1 MAIPT
6 RDDAHMLIELFKLRL
21 DPLMQESQTWFEG
34 QFQPGTWEEIQT
46 RYPVGSKEWRMLN
59 TVLGYWEM
67 VGALI
72 DQNLISDDL
81 IFDAMESLDVAW
93 DKVNSW
99 LPEARSQMGPDLW
112 ENIELLVNRQKR
124 WRYTRLPKAQR
135 I

>member
-6 RDDAHMLIELFKLRL
+6 HDDAHMLIKLFKLRL
-21 DPLMQESQTWFEG
+21 HPLMQESQSWFEG
-34 QFQPGTWEEIQT
+34 EFQPGTWEEIRT
-46 RYPVGSKEWRMLN
+46 RYPQGSKEWRMLN

-72 DQNLISDDL
+72 DQNLLSDDL
-81 IFDAMESLDVAW
+81 VFDAIESLDVAW

-99 LPEARSQMGPDLW
+99 LPEARSEMGHDLW

-124 WRYTRLPKAQR
+124 WRYTRIPKSQR

>member
-6 RDDAHMLIELFKLRL
+6 RDDAHMLIDLFKLRL
-21 DPLMQESQTWFEG
+21 DPHMQESQTWFEG
-34 QFQPGTWEEIQT
+34 QFQPGTWQEIQT
-46 RYPVGSKEWRMLN
+46 RYPVGSREWRMLN